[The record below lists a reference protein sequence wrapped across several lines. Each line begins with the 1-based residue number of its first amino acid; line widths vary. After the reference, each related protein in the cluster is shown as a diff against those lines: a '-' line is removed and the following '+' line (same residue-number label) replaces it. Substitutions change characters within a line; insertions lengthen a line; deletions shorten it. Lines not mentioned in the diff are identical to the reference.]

1 MYQTIFHIFNLHCNL
16 KYFKWAVI
24 QKQTGPKN
32 MVHVYQHGWNLLLL
46 VLINLNF
53 TCKTVFYRC
62 NTCGVYI
69 YKGKKFNSRK
79 EDVEDETFL
88 GLRIFRF
95 YIKCPSC
102 VSEIAFKVFFA
113 YHQYTW

>member
-1 MYQTIFHIFNLHCNL
+1 MTNVC
-16 KYFKWAVI
+16 
-24 QKQTGPKN
+24 
-32 MVHVYQHGWNLLLL
+32 
-46 VLINLNF
+46 
-53 TCKTVFYRC
+53 VFISRC
-62 NTCGVYI
+62 DTCGVYI

-102 VSEIAFKVFFA
+102 VSEIAFKVLIDE
-113 YHQYTW
+113 QI

>member
-1 MYQTIFHIFNLHCNL
+1 MSYNT
-16 KYFKWAVI
+16 KT
-24 QKQTGPKN
+24 TGPKN
-32 MVHVYQHGWNLLLL
+32 MVHVYQHGWTLLL

>member
-1 MYQTIFHIFNLHCNL
+1 MNCNAEKQVQKYGTCISTCTNWWTLQFNFLYLNL
-16 KYFKWAVI
+16 
-24 QKQTGPKN
+24 
-32 MVHVYQHGWNLLLL
+32 
-46 VLINLNF
+46 

-62 NTCGVYI
+62 NTCGIYI

-102 VSEIAFKVFFA
+102 VSEIAFKVFSL
-113 YHQYTW
+113 

>member
-1 MYQTIFHIFNLHCNL
+1 MNCN
-16 KYFKWAVI
+16 AE
-24 QKQTGPKN
+24 KQVQN
-32 MVHVYQHGWNLLLL
+32 MVHVYQHVRTDELCSLNL
-46 VLINLNF
+46 

-62 NTCGVYI
+62 NTCGIYI

-102 VSEIAFKVFFA
+102 VSEIAFKVFFL
-113 YHQYTW
+113 